1 MLFFF
6 PTEYLFI
13 SKAFCHCV
21 GRKHP
26 IRYTGISEESFM
38 KCATIAIIGRPSAGK
53 STLLNTICEMKVSI
67 TASTP
72 QTTRNAIR
80 GIYTDPRGQL
90 IFTDT
95 PGYHLSDKTM
105 NKRLQDTAIRSL
117 EECDVV
123 LYIIDAKRSAG
134 EEEKA
139 ITDLLAKIKT
149 PIVSCINKSD
159 ILTNG
164 EHEEA
169 KAFLAEQLPTSPVI
183 TTSAKL
189 DEGVD
194 DILIELF
201 KLAPEGELLYP
212 ADAYTDQPVE
222 FRVSEIIREK
232 AINLVTEEIPHAIY
246 VTVEEIE
253 YKEETN
259 TIWVRAAIIVERDSQ
274 KGIVVGKGGANIKKI
289 RERSTPEIRDIFPG
303 KKLQLDLRVK
313 AQDKWRNNSIVLDK
327 ILR

>member
-1 MLFFF
+1 
-6 PTEYLFI
+6 
-13 SKAFCHCV
+13 
-21 GRKHP
+21 
-26 IRYTGISEESFM
+26 M

-105 NKRLQDTAIRSL
+105 NKRLQDTAIHSL

-139 ITDLLAKIKT
+139 ITNLLAKIKT
-149 PIVSCINKSD
+149 PVVSCINKSD

-169 KAFLAEQLPTSPVI
+169 KAFLAEQLPASPVI
-183 TTSAKL
+183 TASAKL

-259 TIWVRAAIIVERDSQ
+259 TIWVRSAIIVERESQ